1 MSFVTRI
8 VGVYRILGLNLARQ
22 VDEAVIHAAAVIR
35 RSPAVPRWKNDLEA
49 TSIRKRNAIA
59 QAAEFPETIQ
69 ESGHGSRMGS
79 AVARFPLEFVDL
91 LQDLDWDDDRIV
103 LEIEKRIW
111 IVDEDICVAEV

>member
-1 MSFVTRI
+1 
-8 VGVYRILGLNLARQ
+8 
-22 VDEAVIHAAAVIR
+22 
-35 RSPAVPRWKNDLEA
+35 
-49 TSIRKRNAIA
+49 
-59 QAAEFPETIQ
+59 
-69 ESGHGSRMGS
+69 MGS